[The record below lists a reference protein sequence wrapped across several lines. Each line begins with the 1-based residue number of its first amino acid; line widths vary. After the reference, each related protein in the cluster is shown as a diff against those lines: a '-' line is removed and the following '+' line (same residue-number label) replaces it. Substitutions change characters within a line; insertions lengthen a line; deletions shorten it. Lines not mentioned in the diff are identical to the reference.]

1 VADRDF
7 FYVFI
12 RNAPDF
18 AVARTKPDP
27 ELDRRLRAGG
37 ECAEWRTLPFE
48 LEQGVVIDYL
58 PNSRALRLCSQR
70 LRDVLERER
79 GDADVIQ
86 WLSATVT
93 NGAGGTL
100 PYWILHF
107 PTVPEVINKAR
118 SIFSGPVLVKAV
130 LDLTLVAEHRV
141 FSRPHDTVSLIVAD
155 KVRRAI
161 ANAGCAGMEFSRVPI
176 A

>member
-1 VADRDF
+1 MAEGDF

-12 RNAPDF
+12 RNEPDF
-18 AVARTKPDP
+18 ALARTKPDP

-37 ECAEWRTLPFE
+37 EVAEWLTLQFD
-48 LEQGVVIDYL
+48 LEEGAVIDYL
-58 PNSRALRLCSQR
+58 PNSRAFRMCSQR

-79 GDADVIQ
+79 GDADVLQ
-86 WLSATVT
+86 WLPATVT
-93 NGAGGTL
+93 NGAGATL
-100 PYWILHF
+100 PFWILHF
-107 PTVPEVINKAR
+107 PRVPELINRAQ

-130 LDLTLVAEHRV
+130 LDVTLVAEHRV

-155 KVRRAI
+155 SVRRAI
-161 ANAGCAGMEFSRVPI
+161 AKAGCGGMEFSRVPI